1 MLLVGDS
8 AHRADPPATHNVA
21 TLNPVGFLASRRPPC
36 FPGSLDCFLPQI
48 STTTGE
54 SFLRGLRRTKSV
66 PAGGPAGIELP
77 MPWMLEMGHGG
88 LGSLPPGS
96 GRQTR
101 PNSACP
107 LAFLAEYMSIAKY
120 CLPSQQSTTSQLH
133 PSIARVPLSGRDD
146 AEPRYESRAAINQ
159 RWRPTR
165 IAENSWPASWQL
177 VDHPRLGEEAHFLAF

>member
-21 TLNPVGFLASRRPPC
+21 TLNPVGFLTSRRPPC

-77 MPWMLEMGHGG
+77 MPWMLEMEHGG
-88 LGSLPPGS
+88 LREPTA
-96 GRQTR
+96 RIRETR
-101 PNSACP
+101 PNSECP
-107 LAFLAEYMSIAKY
+107 LAFLAGYMSIAQYGTAFPRSKVSANST
-120 CLPSQQSTTSQLH
+120 LPPRGCHSLVAMMLNPDMSLGQQSTRDGVLLGSLK
-133 PSIARVPLSGRDD
+133 IAGL
-146 AEPRYESRAAINQ
+146 PRGN
-159 RWRPTR
+159 W
-165 IAENSWPASWQL
+165 
-177 VDHPRLGEEAHFLAF
+177 